1 MRVYV
6 YPADLTGCGQY
17 RLILASKVLQAQGH
31 DVIIQMPSER
41 TGIGG
46 GIDEYG
52 NSVYADAPEDADVI
66 VMQRLTYRPIAT
78 AVPLLRA
85 QGIAVVVDMDD
96 DLSSIHPKHSAYEK
110 LQPGSGDGMHS
121 WVNAAHACQTA
132 TLVTTSTPALQKVYA
147 PHGRGVV
154 LRNCVPASY
163 LDVPRV
169 DSDVIGWAGAVP
181 SHPMDLQ
188 ETGTAIRRLVSQGHQ
203 FKVIGPAYGVTRA
216 LDLEAMPTSTGNV
229 SFEQWPHAVA
239 TLGVGMVP
247 LEASRFNSAKSAL
260 KGLEMAA
267 VGVPFVASPRDEYR
281 WLHDQ
286 GAGLLASKPQ
296 HWFKTLRGL
305 ATDPVRRQEMSE
317 AGRAVAARHTIEA
330 NAYRWLEAW
339 ELAYRIQRQAAT
351 AGATGLVRA

>member
-1 MRVYV
+1 M
-6 YPADLTGCGQY
+6 PA
-17 RLILASKVLQAQGH
+17 RALQAQGH
-31 DVIIQMPSER
+31 DVVIQMPSER

-66 VMQRLTYRPIAT
+66 VLQRLTFRPIAT
-78 AVPLLRA
+78 AVSLLRA

-96 DLSSIHPKHSAYEK
+96 DLSCVHPKHRAYES
-110 LQPGSGDGMHS
+110 LQPGNGDGMHS
-121 WVNAAHACQTA
+121 WVHAAYACQTA

-147 PHGRGVV
+147 PHGRGMV
-154 LRNCVPASY
+154 LRNCVPAAY
-163 LDVPRV
+163 LDIPRV

-188 ETGTAIRRLVSQGHQ
+188 ETGTAVRRLVSQGHQ

-216 LDLEAMPTSTGNV
+216 LDLEAMPPSTGNV
-229 SFEQWPHAVA
+229 SFEEWPRAVS

-247 LEASRFNSAKSAL
+247 LEDSQFNRSKSAL

-267 VGVPFVASPRDEYR
+267 VGVPFAASPRDEYR
-281 WLHDQ
+281 WLHEQ

-296 HWFKTLRGL
+296 HWFKALRSL
-305 ATDPVRRQEMSE
+305 ATNASLREEMSE

-330 NAYRWLEAW
+330 NAWRWWDAW
-339 ELAYRIQRQAAT
+339 EQAYRIQRQAAT
-351 AGATGLVRA
+351 AGAGAVGLVRG